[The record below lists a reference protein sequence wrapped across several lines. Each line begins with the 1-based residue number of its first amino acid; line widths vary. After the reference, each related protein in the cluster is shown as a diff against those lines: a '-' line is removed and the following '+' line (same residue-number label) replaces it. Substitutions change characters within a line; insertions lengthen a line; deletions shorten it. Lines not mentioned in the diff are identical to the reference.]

1 MYRGRSAFGA
11 MEDVAFGR
19 PAIDAKVMPTGH
31 FGAAR
36 TFWIVSTLSRGTS
49 GINAI
54 RKTASGIPR
63 KIERPAPI
71 RETLLL
77 PAS

>member
-1 MYRGRSAFGA
+1 
-11 MEDVAFGR
+11 MEDVLFGR
-19 PAIDAKVMPTGH
+19 PAVDAAVVPIGR

-49 GINAI
+49 EINAI
-54 RKTASGIPR
+54 RKTTSGIPR

-71 RETLLL
+71 RETFPL